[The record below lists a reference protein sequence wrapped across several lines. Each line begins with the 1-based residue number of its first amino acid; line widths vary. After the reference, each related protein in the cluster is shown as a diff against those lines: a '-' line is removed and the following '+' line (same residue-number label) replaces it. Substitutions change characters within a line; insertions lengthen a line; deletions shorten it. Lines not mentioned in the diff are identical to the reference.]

1 VKVTDDAKG
10 TKIEFTAKS
19 LPLAV
24 VVKVQAPEEEET
36 FPSESA
42 PEKQTNLMPLNCSI
56 KSIKSKNCT

>member
-1 VKVTDDAKG
+1 MKITDDVKG

-36 FPSESA
+36 FLAER
-42 PEKQTNLMPLNCSI
+42 ELL
-56 KSIKSKNCT
+56 KNRQI